1 MDIKNLV
8 KKLNLGHNAYLI
20 VIILVGVLFMMIP
33 SNDDNKNK
41 QESNK
46 NETLSINYEDDLE
59 EILSQIRGV
68 GDAKVMLTYSSTF
81 EKNIAYE
88 KNLNENEKK
97 DGDSVINETSSQNN
111 VVLSNGEPFVIKEIY
126 PKIQG
131 VIVVTKGAD
140 DILVKQ
146 DIINAVTTALNIAP
160 HKVCVVKKE

>member
-8 KKLNLGHNAYLI
+8 KKINLGHNAYLI
-20 VIILVGVLFMMIP
+20 VIILVGVLFMIIP
-33 SNDDNKNK
+33 SSDDNKK
-41 QESNK
+41 EITK
-46 NETLSINYEDDLE
+46 NETFSINYEDDLE
-59 EILSQIRGV
+59 EILSQISGV
-68 GDAKVMLTYSSTF
+68 GDAKVMLTYSSSF
-81 EKNIAYE
+81 EKSIAYE
-88 KNLNENEKK
+88 KNINENEKK

-131 VIVVTKGAD
+131 VIVVSKGAD

-146 DIINAVTTALNIAP
+146 NIIDAVTTALNIAP

>member
-1 MDIKNLV
+1 MDINNLV

-20 VIILVGVLFMMIP
+20 VIILVGVLFMIIP
-33 SNDDNKNK
+33 SSNDNKK
-41 QESNK
+41 EITK
-46 NETLSINYEDDLE
+46 NETFSINYEDDLE
-59 EILSQIRGV
+59 EILSQISGV
-68 GDAKVMLTYSSTF
+68 GDAKVMLTYSSSF
-81 EKNIAYE
+81 EKSIAYE

-131 VIVVTKGAD
+131 VIVVSKGAD

-146 DIINAVTTALNIAP
+146 NIIDAVTTALNIAP

>member
-81 EKNIAYE
+81 EKIIAYE

-131 VIVVTKGAD
+131 VIVVSKGAD

>member
-8 KKLNLGHNAYLI
+8 KKINLGHNAYLI
-20 VIILVGVLFMMIP
+20 VIILVGVLFMIIP
-33 SNDDNKNK
+33 SSNDNKK
-41 QESNK
+41 EIAK
-46 NETLSINYEDDLE
+46 NETFSINYEDDLE
-59 EILSQIRGV
+59 EILSQISGV
-68 GDAKVMLTYSSTF
+68 GDAKVMLTYSSSF
-81 EKNIAYE
+81 EKSIAYE

-131 VIVVTKGAD
+131 VIVVSKGAD

-146 DIINAVTTALNIAP
+146 NIIDAVTTALNIAP